1 MAGCRCAGGSV
12 AVEAEKVVW
21 TKQAAAILAPALGDA
36 LPIVEAEVKAG
47 DCELWQYP
55 DDSFTVTRL
64 EVTAAGRELVLVA
77 GAGRCYKEKVAGW
90 VRLAKEKGWSVRVH
104 SNRSGVGRWRK
115 GLGFQQVETVYR
127 C

>member
-1 MAGCRCAGGSV
+1 MAWCRCTCWAV

-36 LPIVEAEVKAG
+36 LPMVEAEVKAG
-47 DCELWQYP
+47 DCELWRYP

-64 EVTAAGRELVLVA
+64 EVTAVGRELVLVA

-90 VRLAKEKGWSVRVH
+90 VRLAKAKGWTVRVH
-104 SNRSGVGRWRK
+104 SNRIGVGRWLK
-115 GLGFQQVETVYR
+115 GLGFQPVETVYR